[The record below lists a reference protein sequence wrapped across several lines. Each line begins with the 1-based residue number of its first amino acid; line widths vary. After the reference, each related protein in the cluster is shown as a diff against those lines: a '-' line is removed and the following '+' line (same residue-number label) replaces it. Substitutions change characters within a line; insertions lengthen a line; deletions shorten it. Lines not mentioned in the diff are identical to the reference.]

1 MRLVYVVSLVLI
13 SILIGISAQNA
24 NAQLGVNKA
33 FTIEGNGYAIA
44 GSSVLPTTI
53 DLQFTINQKGTA
65 TEFVLQNGLLD
76 VNGVELTTS
85 DFGGTLLRNGQYFRI
100 ASQVSDSDDKEFSLK
115 AFGTLVGKTQT
126 NSVYSLTGTLTD
138 STGKSTKL
146 VYTIKVLEF
155 TTTVKPA
162 DTSKKSEVTVRILKG
177 SASPGEQTYK
187 ERTGE
192 FFLKYFS
199 EDRISIVVG
208 GTVTFVNEDLVSH
221 NLKSGIAHTTSRHK
235 VFTED
240 GKISSGVILPGK
252 SWSVAFK
259 EPGFYRIF
267 DEKYQWMDTTI
278 FVTQDSNSKIL
289 GSGNPRN

>member
-1 MRLVYVVSLVLI
+1 MRLVYVASLVLI
-13 SILIGISAQNA
+13 GILVGTSAQNA

-33 FTIEGNGYAIA
+33 FTLEGTGYAIS
-44 GSSVLPTTI
+44 GSSVLPATI

-65 TEFVLQNGLLD
+65 TEFVLQNGFLD
-76 VNGVELTTS
+76 INGVELTAS

-100 ASQVSDSDDKEFSLK
+100 TSEVLDSDDKELSFK
-115 AFGTLVGKTQT
+115 AFGTLLGKTQT
-126 NSVYSLTGTLTD
+126 NSVYSLAGTLTD

-155 TTTVKPA
+155 TTVKPT
-162 DTSKKSEVTVRILKG
+162 DTSKKNEVTVRILEG
-177 SASPGEQTYK
+177 SANPGEQTYK

-199 EDRISIVVG
+199 EDRISIVTG
-208 GTVTFVNEDLVSH
+208 GTVTFVNEDVVSH
-221 NLKSGIAHTTSRHK
+221 SLKSGIAHTVSRHK

-240 GKISSGVILPGK
+240 GKISSGDILPSK
-252 SWSVAFK
+252 SWSVTFK

-267 DEKYQWMDTTI
+267 DAKYQWMDTTI
-278 FVTQDSNSKIL
+278 FVTKDSSSKTL